1 VSIEELSLSVPV
13 EQRAHFMSRARF
25 AAQRAREKRA
35 SELELELSLRV
46 LSVLHGAASLAARG
60 REP

>member
-1 VSIEELSLSVPV
+1 MSIEELSLSVPV
-13 EQRAHFMSRARF
+13 QQRAQFICRAEL

-46 LSVLHGAASLAARG
+46 LSVLHGAAALAARG